1 MPMKSPYKDSVCPHA
16 EEISVKGVCLGMGPS
31 AIPSTLHG
39 LLDFG
44 KTAVSASR
52 FILSVS

>member
-1 MPMKSPYKDSVCPHA
+1 MKSPYKDSVCPHA
-16 EEISVKGVCLGMGPS
+16 EEISVKGMCLGMGPS